1 MSETSGQKEF
11 PKHWGEPPK
20 AQTRD
25 LRPLPG
31 GFGMGSSTLATWIQT
46 KLDAD
51 ADDSTDASKA
61 SVFADICVVGAS
73 NARRTVEALSPSS
86 LNSFTLSC
94 VCVCVCACEQSV
106 SQLTIETKKEGD
118 GETFPQVRTVN
129 CSRCILAR
137 SSSHPCSSY
146 LTER

>member
-73 NARRTVEALSPSS
+73 NAKCRRRTVEALSPSS

-94 VCVCVCACEQSV
+94 VCVCVCVC
-106 SQLTIETKKEGD
+106 
-118 GETFPQVRTVN
+118 VRTV
-129 CSRCILAR
+129 CIAA
-137 SSSHPCSSY
+137 HN
-146 LTER
+146 